1 MFMIKR
7 LLLTALCFFPLPGG
21 GQLCAQNDKLQQ
33 AADLYRSGL
42 YERAARI
49 LEEVEP
55 SDALSDGYLT
65 LCRVKTRTEG
75 WIESVEKYDRLWQES
90 SLRSRIHNAAALNL
104 FDDLSYAAASDLF
117 ASVNVKH
124 LESGEVP
131 EYTFKRAYCDFSRG
145 LYDSARAGMADVVAL
160 PYSDYTAPA
169 QYTIGYIDYSAR
181 RFAEA
186 EDWLTKSASDSRFTS
201 IAAYYILECRF
212 MRSDYDYVMQHGDE
226 VYASV
231 PEERKAHL
239 ARILSEAFLVS
250 GDTAKA
256 KEYYDRDLSGAGLK
270 SGKDLFYA
278 GSVSYASQDWQGA
291 IDSFSA
297 MPSRTDSLGQIASYQ
312 LADAYL
318 KTRNKVAALGA
329 FKEAAQLS
337 WDTDIQEDAFFN
349 YAKLAF
355 DINRD
360 SAPFEQYLSR
370 WADSRRGDAV
380 YSYIAVAYLYNRD
393 YEAAVAAY
401 DKIDELNPQ
410 MRGNYMKANYLRAL
424 QLISGGSWRDA
435 VDCLRA
441 ASFYTGKNDP
451 FNQMSRYWLAQA
463 YYRTADYAR
472 AADIFTD
479 LYNLSALEGQA
490 EGATI
495 PYDLAYTYFTSG
507 DYASAA
513 KWFDKYCASDA
524 KEFRSDALVRRADCD
539 FIRKD
544 YSSAISAYEKAL
556 SESRSA
562 DNVYPYYQLGL
573 AYGLTGRIDKKIEA
587 LSTVEEADA
596 AAPLYC
602 DALYELGRSY
612 VDAGKD
618 ERATQCFEKLRSTS
632 RDSSF
637 VARAL
642 IELGMVS
649 RNASD
654 YDKALGYYK
663 EVAAT
668 MKGSEYYDDALAA
681 IESIYQAKGEPEAY
695 FAYLDRSGISS
706 GKTGA
711 EKEAVY
717 FNSAEQVFLSGNY
730 AKALVSLQKYL
741 DAYPD
746 GSKAANAQFYLAES
760 YRALGRKEEACDS
773 YAQVISSAE
782 SGSFTEISL
791 LQYAALSYALAH
803 YSDAYRG
810 YASLL
815 ESARLEDNVF
825 AAKTGMLRS
834 SFRARL
840 YDKAIAAGE
849 ALKADSRCTEELGR
863 EADYVKAKS
872 LLGTSRRS
880 EAFGILNTLSANPSD
895 SYGAEAAYLLI
906 QDIYDRGE
914 FDKVESRVYSFAQN
928 APDQSYWLAKAFIV
942 LGDSFA
948 EKDNMTQAEATFRS
962 IEEGYVPSGDGD
974 DVLDNV
980 RIRLGKIAELKK

>member
-1 MFMIKR
+1 MMKR
-7 LLLTALCFFPLPGG
+7 LLFTALSLPLLASG
-21 GQLCAQNDKLQQ
+21 LVCAQNDRLQQ
-33 AADLYRSGL
+33 AAGLYRSGL

-75 WIESVEKYDRLWQES
+75 WLESVERYDRLWQES

-104 FDDLSYAAASDLF
+104 FDDGSYAAAADWF

-145 LYDSARAGMADVVAL
+145 LYDSARAGMTEVVAL

-169 QYTIGYIDYSAR
+169 QYTIGYIDYSGS

-186 EDWLTKSASDSRFTS
+186 EDWLTKSAADSRFTS

-212 MRSDYDYVMQHGDE
+212 MRADYDYVMQHGDE

-231 PEERKAHL
+231 PQERKAHL

-250 GDTAKA
+250 GDAAKA
-256 KEYYDRDLSGAGLK
+256 KEYYDRDLSGTGLK

-297 MPSRTDSLGQIASYQ
+297 MPSRADSLGQIASYQ

-318 KTRNKVAALGA
+318 KTRNKVAALDA
-329 FKEAAQLS
+329 FRQASQLS

-370 WADSRRGDAV
+370 WADSRRGDAI

-401 DKIDELNPQ
+401 DKIDELDPQ
-410 MRGNYMKANYLRAL
+410 MRGNYMKANYLRAV
-424 QLISGGSWRDA
+424 QLIGGGSWRDA

-451 FNQMSRYWLAQA
+451 FNQMSRYLLAQA
-463 YYRTADYAR
+463 YYRGGDYGR

-495 PYDLAYTYFTSG
+495 PYDLAYTYFSSG

-513 KWFDKYCASDA
+513 KWFDKYSSAGAS
-524 KEFRSDALVRRADCD
+524 EFRSDALVRRADCD

-544 YSSAISAYEKAL
+544 YKSAIPAYEKAL
-556 SESRSA
+556 SEIRSA

-573 AYGLTGRIDKKIEA
+573 AYGLTGSLDKKIEA
-587 LSTVEEADA
+587 LSRVEEADV
-596 AAPLYC
+596 AAPLYS

-618 ERATQCFEKLRSTS
+618 AKATQCFDRLRTTS

-681 IESIYQAKGEPEAY
+681 IESIYQTKGEPEAY
-695 FAYLDRSGISS
+695 FAYLESSGISS
-706 GKTGA
+706 SKTGA

-741 DAYPD
+741 ETYPD
-746 GSKAANAQFYLAES
+746 GSKAANARFYMAES

-773 YAQVISSAE
+773 YAQVIASSSE
-782 SGSFTEISL
+782 SGSFTEISM
-791 LQYAALSYALAH
+791 LQYAALSYSLGH
-803 YSDAYRG
+803 YADAYRG

-815 ESARLEDNVF
+815 DSAQLEDNVF

-834 SFRARL
+834 AYRARL
-840 YDKAIAAGE
+840 YDKAIASSE
-849 ALKADSRCTEELGR
+849 ALKADSRCTEPLGR

-880 EAFGILNTLSANPSD
+880 EAFAILKTLSGNPAD

-914 FDKVESRVYSFAQN
+914 FDKVESSVYSFAQN

-948 EKDNMTQAEATFRS
+948 EKDNMAQAEATFRS
-962 IEEGYVPSGDGD
+962 IEEGYVPSGEGD

-980 RIRLGKIAELKK
+980 RMRLEKIAELSAS